1 MEQCDSGW
9 QLSLSE
15 RIIIITLRNKK
26 VPILSLFKGRPQCL
40 WQLSWLFQRV
50 LCSAGQGPVAAI
62 SGHLLPWGSNHR
74 PTPSLGS
81 QHLPSGFPL
90 LSHVHWDAGGAEG
103 LGTAFPSSSGAPVPV
118 VEGEN
123 PSCECSLAARG
134 WHIVYTRVC
143 ELSQTSQTRIRA
155 ELGRNQC
162 SNIATQGLPRVTQAK
177 ERGRTGVTAP
187 VAFTSP
193 YLGFSAVKLVLATGP
208 NLDFRQQNSLSQ
220 AALLLCRA
228 GALPCPAWQCVQC
241 HANLSPLAE
250 PPPFPHL
257 HCCLCCCYRNS
268 QA

>member
-1 MEQCDSGW
+1 MGDQITGPHSAWALSTSPLVSLCFPMCTGMLVVQKAW
-9 QLSLSE
+9 GQHFHPPQKPLSLWW
-15 RIIIITLRNKK
+15 R
-26 VPILSLFKGRPQCL
+26 G
-40 WQLSWLFQRV
+40 
-50 LCSAGQGPVAAI
+50 G
-62 SGHLLPWGSNHR
+62 
-74 PTPSLGS
+74 TP
-81 QHLPSGFPL
+81 
-90 LSHVHWDAGGAEG
+90 A
-103 LGTAFPSSSGAPVPV
+103 
-118 VEGEN
+118 
-123 PSCECSLAARG
+123 SCECSLAARG

-241 HANLSPLAE
+241 HANPSPLAE
-250 PPPFPHL
+250 PPPPPHL